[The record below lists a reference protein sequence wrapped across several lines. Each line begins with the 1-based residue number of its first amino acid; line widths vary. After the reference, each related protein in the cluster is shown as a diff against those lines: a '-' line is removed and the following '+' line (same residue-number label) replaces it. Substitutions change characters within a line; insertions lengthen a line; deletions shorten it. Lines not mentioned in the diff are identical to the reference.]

1 MRLIILFLAYMHC
14 ICPKLLQRKET
25 CCKVKKTANALY
37 MNVLALIHVFR
48 ITVELKLQYQT
59 FELTDVHD

>member
-1 MRLIILFLAYMHC
+1 M
-14 ICPKLLQRKET
+14 Q
-25 CCKVKKTANALY
+25 Y
-37 MNVLALIHVFR
+37 MNLLALIHVF